1 MLLSLCW
8 AFLAYTYCGIAP
20 CLLYHNILI
29 DIIIEEHICQ
39 CCCKARNPSSFF
51 YPNSC
56 DYFSAFSGGAGWRT
70 AKQVMYHVYLGT
82 NTKTKLL
89 STRTTTFVFKEKKC
103 SIFIYV
109 ILTFHHERHLVKW
122 KVFSFESISRKSYGC
137 QNKSLRALSSG
148 IRIGSEKLAGETR
161 ELLMRLFIKLF

>member
-1 MLLSLCW
+1 MCNRALVNNGPLFRCHCRNFNNFDLNW
-8 AFLAYTYCGIAP
+8 HDWHRAVCGI
-20 CLLYHNILI
+20 
-29 DIIIEEHICQ
+29 
-39 CCCKARNPSSFF
+39 
-51 YPNSC
+51 
-56 DYFSAFSGGAGWRT
+56 
-70 AKQVMYHVYLGT
+70 V
-82 NTKTKLL
+82 
-89 STRTTTFVFKEKKC
+89 KKC

-161 ELLMRLFIKLF
+161 ELLMRLSLLSYFELNLEKTLFDVIHGYLCTKMFRTNCWINSIVINHHKWHLLG

>member
-1 MLLSLCW
+1 MLG
-8 AFLAYTYCGIAP
+8 FLGLYLLWSIAT
-20 CLLYHNILI
+20 LLYHNILI

-56 DYFSAFSGGAGWRT
+56 DYFSASGVLASH
-70 AKQVMYHVYLGT
+70 VPMYHVL
-82 NTKTKLL
+82 
-89 STRTTTFVFKEKKC
+89 TTTYYAPLLYLKKKC

-161 ELLMRLFIKLF
+161 ELLMRLFIKLFWTQPWKIFVWRNSRV